1 MARGPPPRHRL
12 PHPELFGPHELGDDA
27 ARSEGPSLPAPAHS
41 AACNAAARTVTTQP
55 CRVRRANKLL
65 SKEREHSRTN
75 LTQAQGPRRGEHW
88 ACRARRAG
96 FPRAHPHRPPAPHSS
111 WVAACG
117 RGGWTL
123 GRGLGVEGRG
133 GGGQR
138 LVGTHWPHA
147 QPASA
152 SPGPADAVRAS
163 EDGRRPR
170 ASEMRFV
177 PRTMPVSPCDHV
189 TRRSQRGLRRPRAE
203 DRAHLT
209 AQ

>member
-96 FPRAHPHRPPAPHSS
+96 FPRARPHRPPPPTRPGWQRVDVGA
-111 WVAACG
+111 G
-117 RGGWTL
+117 RWAGGW
-123 GRGLGVEGRG
+123 GLRAEEVG
-133 GGGQR
+133 G
-138 LVGTHWPHA
+138 
-147 QPASA
+147 SA
-152 SPGPADAVRAS
+152 WSEPTGPTPSPPPPPQA
-163 EDGRRPR
+163 
-170 ASEMRFV
+170 
-177 PRTMPVSPCDHV
+177 PRTRSEHLRTGGVPGRLKCDLFLARCPCLHV
-189 TRRSQRGLRRPRAE
+189 T
-203 DRAHLT
+203 T
-209 AQ
+209 